1 MHDVLHN
8 DPSSRHEDAAQIA
21 RMQMRRI
28 SDQMPL
34 AIGFVDQNAQFLY
47 ANPGLGAM
55 IDRPSER
62 CPECANKVFGEEA
75 FSIIGTQ
82 LEASLQGHTTS
93 FEGELPLGNG
103 SRYVRMHLVPAPV
116 EAGVPGGAIVVLDD
130 LTADKDAF
138 EQLKRSEAALN
149 KAQRVAHIGS
159 WTWNIAA
166 GQLEWSDET
175 YRIFGIDREQFRGNV
190 VDVLDQCLVPEVR
203 QAIRR
208 LSPMTVSEEGPA
220 TLEFLVTRP
229 DGSVRT
235 VWGEAGEIIF
245 DDDGQPVLITGIV
258 QDITERRLAEAAA
271 EEQRRFDNALRDSLE
286 ALTSSLDVDTVIEQ
300 IFNDIKLVVP
310 HDCARIM
317 QFEGD
322 TARTTYMRGYDRE
335 EQALLASYLYTRP
348 FVPYIEEVLN
358 NRPYLTGDLQAE
370 PGWPSGYGISTCR
383 SIISVPI
390 VMQDGIL
397 GSLSVGCHAPDCYTP
412 RDVERLKTF
421 ARYAALALKNAFDA
435 ARLTRQVVERTAEL
449 QASKDRVEAI
459 LDGGTDAFVLV
470 DEDFNIQQK
479 NAAFNTMFGCEADDY
494 LGYPLAVVL
503 KGPNGIFSRLLDA
516 HNKGRRMEVDIE
528 ALRADGTIFEAELKL
543 GFVAGD
549 GCVCTF
555 HDITARKQVERTL
568 QQSIQKEQE
577 LNALKSR
584 IVSMASHEFR
594 TPLTV
599 ILSTAE
605 TLSLYRSRM
614 SDSVIDQKLS
624 TIMGQVSRLRDI
636 MDDVLSL
643 SRLQAG
649 KVEFSPVLSDVDQ
662 IFQSIIAEYQSQPQF
677 THPFIYRCERP
688 LPPVAVDEKLLRQL
702 VGNLISNAAKYSPD
716 DKPVEVTL
724 DLVDS
729 TIVFSVRDEGI
740 GIPEADVAHL
750 FDAFHRGSNVG
761 AIPGTGLGLVIM
773 KESLDLHGGT
783 ISVKSTLGVG
793 STFTVHIPV
802 GNS

>member
-1 MHDVLHN
+1 MHNAVDS
-8 DPSSRHEDAAQIA
+8 DPSVCCQDAAEIIRTQI
-21 RMQMRRI
+21 RLI

-34 AIGFVDQNAQFLY
+34 AIGFVDQDGRFLY
-47 ANPGLGAM
+47 ANRWMGEM
-55 IDRPSER
+55 INHPPEK
-62 CPECANKVFGEEA
+62 CPECANNVFGEEA
-75 FSIIGTQ
+75 FSIIGSQ
-82 LEASLQGHTTS
+82 LEASLDGQPAS
-93 FEGELPLGNG
+93 FEGELPLGNR

-116 EAGVPGGAIVVLDD
+116 EAGVPDGAIVVLDD

-166 GQLEWSDET
+166 GHLEWSDET
-175 YRIFGIDREQFRGNV
+175 YRIFGIDKENFRGNL
-190 VDVLDQCLVPEVR
+190 VDVLDQCLIPEAR
-203 QAIRR
+203 EAIRK
-208 LSPMTVSEEGPA
+208 LSPMTVSEDKPA
-220 TLEFLVTRP
+220 SLEFPVTRP
-229 DGSVRT
+229 DGSVRI

-245 DDDGQPVLITGIV
+245 DSEGKPALITGVV
-258 QDITERRLAEAAA
+258 QDITERRQAEAAA
-271 EEQRRFDNALRDSLE
+271 EEQRRFDNAMRDSLE
-286 ALTSSLDVDTVIEQ
+286 ALTSSLDVETVIDQ
-300 IFNDIKLVVP
+300 IFNDTKLVVP
-310 HDCARIM
+310 HDCARII

-322 TARTTYMRGYDRE
+322 IARTTYMRGYDSD
-335 EQALLASYLYTRP
+335 EQAFLAHFHFTKPFLPYL
-348 FVPYIEEVLN
+348 EETLN
-358 NRPYLTGDLQAE
+358 NRIYLTGDVQAE
-370 PGWPSGYGISTCR
+370 PGWPAGYGISTCR

-390 VMQDGIL
+390 AMQDGIL
-397 GSLSVGCHAPDCYTP
+397 GSLSVGCHALNCYTP
-412 RDVERLKTF
+412 RDAERLKTF

-435 ARLTRQVVERTAEL
+435 ARLARQVEERTAEL

-479 NAAFNTMFGCEADDY
+479 NAAFNIMFGCETDDY

-516 HNKGRRMEVDIE
+516 HNKGRRMTVDIE
-528 ALRADGTIFEAELKL
+528 ALQKDGSIFEAELKL
-543 GFVAGD
+543 GFVAD
-549 GCVCTF
+549 NGCVCTF

-599 ILSTAE
+599 ILSTVE
-605 TLSLYRSRM
+605 TLTLYRSRM
-614 SDSVIDQKLS
+614 TDNVIDQKLS

-636 MDDVLSL
+636 MDDVLCL

-649 KVEFSPVLSDVDQ
+649 KVEFNPVPSDVDQ
-662 IFQSIIAEYQSQPQF
+662 IFQSIIAEYQSQPHI
-677 THPFIYRCERP
+677 THPFIYRCERT

-702 VGNLISNAAKYSPD
+702 VGNLISNAIKYSPD

-729 TIVFSVRDEGI
+729 SIVFSVRDEGI

-773 KESLDLHGGT
+773 KESIDLHGGT

-793 STFTVHIPV
+793 STFTVHIPA
-802 GNS
+802 